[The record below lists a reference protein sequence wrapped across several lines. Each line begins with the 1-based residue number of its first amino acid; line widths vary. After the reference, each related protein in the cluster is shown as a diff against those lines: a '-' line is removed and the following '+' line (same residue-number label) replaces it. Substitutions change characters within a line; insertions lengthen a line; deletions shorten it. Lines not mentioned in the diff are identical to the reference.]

1 MHSDHAGRQRVAAAE
16 AAAAHDRD
24 GDGGVDAV
32 RQRLKFVMR
41 PRTDDAAAAD
51 EQGLLRR
58 GNHLDQLVDV
68 AVVGF
73 GRLEILA

>member
-1 MHSDHAGRQRVAAAE
+1 MHSDHAGRQRIAPAE
-16 AAAAHDRD
+16 AARAHDRD
-24 GDGGVDAV
+24 GNGGVDAV
-32 RQRLKFVMR
+32 CKRLEFVVR
-41 PRTDDAAAAD
+41 PRADNAAAAD